1 MSGEIESRAER
12 LRHTN
17 LIADCF
23 TGAVIAVG
31 TMPAFIVPDE
41 FLYLSAS
48 TTDTDASLA
57 KRIVPRRIRIGRMV
71 ALLLTGGPELWRII
85 DLRIVYLF

>member
-12 LRHTN
+12 LRHPY

-31 TMPAFIVPDE
+31 TMPAFIMPNE

-48 TTDTDASLA
+48 TTNADAGLT
-57 KRIVPRRIRIGRMV
+57 KRIVPRGVRIGGMV
-71 ALLLTGGPELWRII
+71 TFLLTGGPEFRGFI
-85 DLRIVYLF
+85 DLRTVCLL

>member
-31 TMPAFIVPDE
+31 TMPAFIVPNE

-48 TTDTDASLA
+48 TTDADASLT
-57 KRIVPRRIRIGRMV
+57 KRIVPREIRIRRMV
-71 ALLLTGGPELWRII
+71 ALLLTGGPKLWGFI
-85 DLRIVYLF
+85 DLRIVYLC